1 MASQLMEQRR
11 HLIGENRIKNEDIA
25 PLEEG

>member
-1 MASQLMEQRR
+1 MAIQLMERRR
-11 HLIGENRIKNEDIA
+11 HLKGENRIKNEDIA